1 MDGNSFNENPQENG
15 GFTDTTDDFVIG
27 KGFEIEE
34 NTETDKPRKS
44 KNKHSGGHSLIKTLV
59 WVLCIIIVSVG
70 LAFGVIYAGADYMGL
85 GFGRGDDATIEIKM
99 GTSAAEISEQLEDC
113 GAVKIPFLFRMY
125 AKLKH
130 YDSQFKYGVYTF
142 NTEAGYEGLCEML
155 INDGAKAETVT
166 VTIPEGTG
174 INDFTKNVNGEKV
187 TVPGIATL
195 LEKAGV
201 CSRSDFL
208 DALDAAKRDSKLLQC
223 ADDVRTYYTLE
234 GYLFPETYSFYSYD
248 SEECAKLAV
257 NKMLEETE
265 KRITDSMFKR
275 AEELGYSMNEILTM
289 ASIIQMESGIEVKT
303 DEAKARLQDNMKGVA
318 SVFYNRLTSDDT
330 GGTLGSSPTL
340 FYGDSF
346 KQDDGRYNTQAD
358 NKFSAIKGLPPGPI
372 CSPGIDAINAALYPK
387 TSDYYYFV
395 TDSSGNFYFHKTLA
409 EQNATIAKL
418 KQGKQW
424 IYEYFN

>member
-1 MDGNSFNENPQENG
+1 MDGNNFNENPRENSG
-15 GFTDTTDDFVIG
+15 SANSADDFVIG
-27 KGFEIEE
+27 RGFEIDE
-34 NTETDKPRKS
+34 NNQSDKPLRRKS
-44 KNKHSGGHSLIKTLV
+44 KHSGGNSIVKTLV

-70 LAFGVIYAGADYMGL
+70 LAFGLIYAGADYMGI
-85 GFGRGDDATIEIKM
+85 GFGRGDEAVMEIKM
-99 GTSAAEISEQLEDC
+99 GTPAAEIAEQLEES
-113 GAVKIPFLFRMY
+113 GAVKVPFLFRMY

-130 YDSQFKYGVYTF
+130 YDSQFKYGVYIF

-208 DALDAAKRDSKLLQC
+208 DALDAAKRDSKLLQS

-257 NKMLEETE
+257 DKMLKESE

-289 ASIIQMESGIEVKT
+289 ASIIQMESGIAVTT

-318 SVFYNRLTSDDT
+318 SVFYNRLTSDET

-358 NKFSAIKGLPPGPI
+358 NKFSAIKGLPPGPL

>member
-1 MDGNSFNENPQENG
+1 MDGNNFNEKPQENG

-27 KGFEIEE
+27 KGFEIGENAEE
-34 NTETDKPRKS
+34 DKPQKKKS
-44 KNKHSGGHSLIKTLV
+44 KHSGGHSLIKTLV
-59 WVLCIIIVSVG
+59 WVLCIVIVSVG

-85 GFGRGDDATIEIKM
+85 GFGRGENADIEIEM
-99 GTSAAEISEQLEDC
+99 GTPAAEIAEQLKES
-113 GAVKIPFLFRMY
+113 GAVKIPFLFRTY

-130 YDSQFKYGVYTF
+130 YDSQFKYGVYVF
-142 NTEAGYEGLCEML
+142 NTEAGYEELCKML

-201 CSRSDFL
+201 CSRYDFL
-208 DALDAAKRDSKLLQC
+208 TALDEAKRDSKLLQC

-257 NKMLEETE
+257 DKMLKESE

-318 SVFYNRLTSDDT
+318 SVFYNRLTSDET

-358 NKFSAIKGLPPGPI
+358 DKFSAIKGLPPGPI

>member
-1 MDGNSFNENPQENG
+1 MDGNNFNEKPQENG

-27 KGFEIEE
+27 KGFEIGENAEE
-34 NTETDKPRKS
+34 DKPSKKRK
-44 KNKHSGGHSLIKTLV
+44 KHSGGHSLIKTLV
-59 WVLCIIIVSVG
+59 WVLCIVIVSVG
-70 LAFGVIYAGADYMGL
+70 LAFGVIYAGADYMGI
-85 GFGRGDDATIEIKM
+85 GFGRGENADIEIEM
-99 GTSAAEISEQLEDC
+99 GTPAAEIAEQLKES
-113 GAVKIPFLFRMY
+113 GAVKIPFLFRTY

-130 YDSQFKYGVYTF
+130 YDSQFKYGVYVF
-142 NTEAGYEGLCEML
+142 NTEAGYEELCKML

-201 CSRSDFL
+201 CSRYDFL
-208 DALDAAKRDSKLLQC
+208 TALDEAERDSKLLQC

-257 NKMLEETE
+257 DKMLKESE

-318 SVFYNRLTSDDT
+318 SVFYNRLTSDET

-358 NKFSAIKGLPPGPI
+358 DKFSAIKGLPPGPI

-418 KQGKQW
+418 KQGQQW

>member
-1 MDGNSFNENPQENG
+1 MDENNFNENPQKNS
-15 GFTDTTDDFVIG
+15 TPNQADDFVIG
-27 KGFEIEE
+27 RGFEIDQSIEK
-34 NTETDKPRKS
+34 DKPKKS
-44 KNKHSGGHSLIKTLV
+44 KHSGGSSLIKTLI
-59 WVLCIIIVSVG
+59 WVLCIVIVSVG
-70 LAFGVIYAGADYMGL
+70 LAFGLIYAGADYMGL
-85 GFGRGDDATIEIKM
+85 GFGRGDDATVEIKM
-99 GTSAAEISEQLEDC
+99 GTSATEISEQLEDC

-201 CSRSDFL
+201 CSRYDFL
-208 DALDAAKRDSKLLQC
+208 TALDEAKRDSMLLQC

-248 SEECAKLAV
+248 SKECAKLAV
-257 NKMLEETE
+257 DKMLAETE

-303 DEAKARLQDNMKGVA
+303 DEAKARLEDNMKGVA

-358 NKFSAIKGLPPGPI
+358 NKFSAIKGLPPGPL
-372 CSPGIDAINAALYPK
+372 CSPGTYAINAALYPK

>member
-1 MDGNSFNENPQENG
+1 MDGNNFNENPRENSG
-15 GFTDTTDDFVIG
+15 SANSADDFVIG
-27 KGFEIEE
+27 RGFEIDE
-34 NTETDKPRKS
+34 NNQSDKPLRRKS
-44 KNKHSGGHSLIKTLV
+44 KHSGEHSIVKTLV
-59 WVLCIIIVSVG
+59 WVLCIVIASVG
-70 LAFGVIYAGADYMGL
+70 LAFGVIYAGADYMGI
-85 GFGRGDDATIEIKM
+85 GFGRGDEAVMEIKM
-99 GTSAAEISEQLEDC
+99 GTPAAEIAEQLEES

-130 YDSQFKYGVYTF
+130 YDSQFKYGVYIF

-187 TVPGIATL
+187 TIPGIATL

-208 DALDAAKRDSKLLQC
+208 DALDAAKRDSKLLQS

-257 NKMLEETE
+257 DKMLKESE

-289 ASIIQMESGIEVKT
+289 ASIIQMESGIAVTT
-303 DEAKARLQDNMKGVA
+303 DEAKARLKDNMEGVA
-318 SVFYNRLTSDDT
+318 SVFYNRLTSDET

-358 NKFSAIKGLPPGPI
+358 NKFSAIKGLPPGPL